1 MGRKS
6 NFETKIIISV
16 VLVTFIPL
24 VISYGIFLGDKLSTM
39 QENIKLNLKNI
50 SFGITQNEMIQ
61 TKLYLKEND
70 ESIQEYTKRIIDNA
84 QDIDLIVIGDMSG
97 IKYSHLDESQIGQ
110 LYINP
115 DNQKVLAEGTS
126 YYSLMEGS
134 VGKTLRWFEPINYNG
149 RQVGFIMIGK
159 YYRDIASINNVT
171 RVKYMGL
178 FLFTLVI
185 SILCAKLFAGTV
197 KKAILG
203 MEPEE
208 IAALYRQKKIIINSV
223 SEGIISL
230 NKKNEITEINNSCYT
245 LFEDFSEEKVL
256 NRLRKY
262 IDRKDSFEMKE
273 LVILGKKTFVTL
285 KPVYE
290 GDNYLGIL
298 ITLSNK
304 ESISKIA
311 KEITGVDE
319 VIKNLRAN
327 VHEFKNTLHVVLG
340 LIQLQ
345 QYDEAKKFI
354 LKIQNVHEDN
364 INEFSNIKDY
374 YVRALMLSRKLVA
387 KERNIK
393 FNLEPEAFL
402 YENHEIIDSQDI
414 VTILGNLIE
423 NAFEACIISN
433 KDEKYVR
440 IFMYEDVE
448 KIEIIVKDNGCSI
461 DEKIKDVIFE
471 RGISSKGD
479 SRGTGLYLVKNK
491 VELYNGSITFEENE
505 EGKIFKAII
514 LKGE

>member
-1 MGRKS
+1 MSKKLS
-6 NFETKIIISV
+6 FEKKIIISV
-16 VLVTFIPL
+16 VLLTFIPL
-24 VISYGIFLGDKLSTM
+24 VISYGIFLEDKLSTM

-50 SFGITQNEMIQ
+50 SFGITQDSMIQ
-61 TKLYLKEND
+61 RKLYLKEND
-70 ESIQEYTKRIIDNA
+70 GSIQEYTKSIINNVKDV
-84 QDIDLIVIGDMSG
+84 DLIVIGDMTG
-97 IKYSHLDESQIGQ
+97 RKYSHLDESQIGQ

-149 RQVGFIMIGK
+149 NQVGFIMVGK

-171 RVKYMGL
+171 RVKYIGL

-185 SILCAKLFAGTV
+185 SILCSKLFAATV

-208 IAALYRQKKIIINSV
+208 IAAMYRQKKIIINSV

-245 LFEDFSEEKVL
+245 LFENFSEEKVL
-256 NRLRKY
+256 YRLKEY

-273 LVILGKKTFVTL
+273 LVILGKKIFVTL

-290 GDNYLGIL
+290 ANNYLGIL

-319 VIKNLRAN
+319 VVKNLRAN

-364 INEFSNIKDY
+364 TNEFSNIKDY
-374 YVRALMLSRKLVA
+374 YVRALLLSRKLVA

-393 FNLEPEAFL
+393 FNLEQESFL
-402 YENHEIIDSQDI
+402 YDKHEIIDSQDI

-433 KDEKYVR
+433 KDDKCVR
-440 IFMYEDVE
+440 IFMYEDIK
-448 KIEIIVKDNGCSI
+448 KIEIIVRDNGCCI
-461 DEKIKDVIFE
+461 DEKIKDDIFE
-471 RGISSKGD
+471 RGVSSKGNN
-479 SRGTGLYLVKNK
+479 RGTGLYLVKNK
-491 VELYNGSITFEENE
+491 VELYNGRITFEEDGD
-505 EGKIFKAII
+505 GKIFKVII